1 MKNEQNDG
9 RNYLFL
15 GGRFFL
21 RYMYFDLDTNE
32 NYIADS
38 LFYKRKISVKFEK
51 EMNRKG
57 EKYRAI
63 FCRIRK
69 KDKAAFEEALE
80 EIRTKM
86 SLLGHNDYDGFC
98 QQMLKKLEEA

>member
-21 RYMYFDLDTNE
+21 RYMYFDLDTNG

-51 EMNRKG
+51 ELNRNG
-57 EKYRAI
+57 DKYRAV

-69 KDKAAFEEALE
+69 KDRAAFEEALE

-86 SLLGHNDYDGFC
+86 SLLGHNDYDEYC
-98 QQMLKKLEEA
+98 DKVMAMLDKA